1 MLLRHRKCGCSSEE
15 NAGGT
20 AQSLPAFSVMA
31 YGLAAGG
38 TAAGLRAATETAL
51 ATGLRRRARLG
62 RRTRLGAGLRG
73 VRLAIGAGATAIAG
87 ALLTAGDRAG
97 GLITHRGGLTGVVGT
112 GHLAGGNGGGF
123 LRGAVGIFEAAALG
137 GHAAV
142 DGAVAGAGGA
152 TSGKLGPYRRN
163 VVGSGRISGTLAAQ
177 VVPEELEELE
187 EPDEL
192 DEPEESLLDESVGS

>member
-1 MLLRHRKCGCSSEE
+1 MLLRHRGCGCSSEE

-31 YGLAAGG
+31 DGLAAG
-38 TAAGLRAATETAL
+38 AAATGLRAATETTL
-51 ATGLRRRARLG
+51 ATGLRGRARLG
-62 RRTRLGAGLRG
+62 RGTRLRGRTRLGG
-73 VRLAIGAGATAIAG
+73 VRLAVGAGATAIAG

-123 LRGAVGIFEAAALG
+123 LRGAVGVFEAAALG

-163 VVGSGRISGTLAAQ
+163 VVD
-177 VVPEELEELE
+177 PEELAALWRRR
-187 EPDEL
+187 
-192 DEPEESLLDESVGS
+192 